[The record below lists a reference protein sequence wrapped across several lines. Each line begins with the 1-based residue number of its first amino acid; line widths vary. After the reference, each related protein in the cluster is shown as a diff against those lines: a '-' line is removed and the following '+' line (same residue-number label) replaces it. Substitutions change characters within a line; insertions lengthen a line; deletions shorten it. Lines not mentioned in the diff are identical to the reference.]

1 MRIHAMF
8 FLFGLVV
15 ASSSCEAP
23 QKVSSPSL
31 KYHVEIAEDWN
42 QLFIRNQGWFG
53 GDGIFAIPI
62 SLEDSTKQLIIFSDT
77 MLGLIKEGVLQKGY
91 HMVNNS
97 VVYLDGNNPVDSD
110 KSFPIPVD
118 SMGKDRSIFPAKLE
132 GGEESE
138 YFWLGDGLLH
148 PISQDVHIFAY
159 RVADRPELTGQFKFE
174 VLGGAIITLP
184 AGSTFPY
191 NDQIQ
196 TRLPFFEN
204 NDGWITSFGA
214 GILERGDLINQTDDG
229 YIYVYGIRDPNKQVL
244 VARVK
249 AEDFLVF
256 DQWRFLSNDQ
266 WVADFTQST
275 AVADSTSNELSVSQL
290 SNGQYAMIF
299 QVQGIYPK
307 VAMRLADSPSGPFGN
322 MIELWDCSDALEEP
336 EFFTYNAKAHPTLS
350 GPNELLISYNVNSFA
365 FWNQIEK
372 YPHLYRPRFIKL
384 VFE

>member
-1 MRIHAMF
+1 
-8 FLFGLVV
+8 
-15 ASSSCEAP
+15 
-23 QKVSSPSL
+23 
-31 KYHVEIAEDWN
+31 VEIADDWN
-42 QLFIRNQGWFG
+42 QLFIRDQGWFG
-53 GDGIFAIPI
+53 GDGIFAIPMD
-62 SLEDSTKQLIIFSDT
+62 LRDSTKQMIIFSDT

-97 VVYLDGNNPVDSD
+97 VVYLEGNQPVESQV
-110 KSFPIPVD
+110 SFPIPVD
-118 SMGKDRSIFPAKLE
+118 SIGEDRSIFPAKLE
-132 GGEESE
+132 RGEKGE

-148 PISQDVHIFAY
+148 PISQDKHIFAY
-159 RVADRPELTGQFKFE
+159 RVADRPELAGQFKFE

-191 NDQIQ
+191 DDQKQ

-204 NDGWITSFGA
+204 KGGWITSFGA
-214 GILERGDLINQTDDG
+214 GILERGDPMNQTDDG
-229 YIYVYGIRDPNKQVL
+229 YIYIYGIRDPNKQVL

-249 AEDFLVF
+249 DEDFLVF
-256 DQWRFLSNDQ
+256 DRWRFLSKDQ
-266 WVADFTQST
+266 WVSDFTQAT
-275 AVADSTSNELSVSQL
+275 AIADSTSNELSVSQL

-307 VAMRLADSPSGPFGN
+307 VGMRLADSPTGPFGE

-350 GPNELLISYNVNSFA
+350 NANELLISYNVNSFA